1 LGPAKKGEGTLK
13 KRLILIGFVLLFV
26 GVGSL
31 VYWGRYRERSGERYY
46 SGTIEATESNLGFQV
61 SGRVRQILVDEGY
74 RVSKDQLIAVLEQEE
89 LLARLE
95 RAQADLVRAKA
106 SLKEAETFLDLYRS
120 TLPADVER
128 AKAAV
133 NASHAQLAELEAGY
147 RVQEVAQAR
156 LKVEETRVAMEKARK
171 DFERFETLF
180 ERKIVAEKDADA
192 AELKYET
199 ALKEFEQAKQA
210 LDMFKEGYRQE
221 DIDAAQS
228 RLVEAQAGLKQATSS
243 LKRIEATEQQV
254 EVAKAQVVEAGAAV
268 EVARI
273 QLQYSE
279 LRAPYAGI
287 VVSRNMEPGEVVSPA
302 EEVLSLSDLSMVK
315 LKIFVDET
323 EIGNI
328 KPGQR
333 ADVKIDTFPDKV
345 YPGTVGFISP
355 EAEFTPKIIQT
366 HKERVKLVY
375 LVKIFI
381 PNPDLTLKSGM
392 PADAWLKPEIDAH
405 GQDAAKRP

>member
-1 LGPAKKGEGTLK
+1 VALK
-13 KRLILIGFVLLFV
+13 QRVILIGFILLFV
-26 GVGSL
+26 GVGAL

-61 SGRVRQILVDEGY
+61 NGRVKEILVDEGY
-74 RVSKDQLIAVLEQEE
+74 RVAKDQLIAVLEQEE
-89 LLARLE
+89 FIARRE
-95 RAQADLVRAKA
+95 RAAADLVRAEA
-106 SLKEAETFLDLYRS
+106 SLKETETLLDLYRS
-120 TLPADVER
+120 TLPAEVER
-128 AKAAV
+128 TQAAV
-133 NASHAQLAELEAGY
+133 NASRAQLAELEAGY
-147 RVQEVAQAR
+147 RTQEVTQAR
-156 LKVEETRVAMEKARK
+156 LKVEEAHLTMLNARK
-171 DFERFETLF
+171 DLERIETLF
-180 ERKIVAEKDADA
+180 KNKIVAEKDSDA
-192 AELKYET
+192 AELKYQT
-199 ALKEFEQAKQA
+199 ALKVYEQAKA
-210 LDMFKEGYRQE
+210 AFDMLKEGYRKE
-221 DIDAAQS
+221 DIDAARS
-228 RLVEAQAGLKQATSS
+228 RLVEAQASLKLATSN

-254 EVAKAQVVEAGAAV
+254 DAAKAQVVEARAAV

-279 LRAPYAGI
+279 LRAPFAGI

-323 EIGNI
+323 DIGKI

-333 ADVKIDTFPDKV
+333 TEVKIDTFPDKI

-366 HKERVKLVY
+366 QKERVKLVY

-381 PNPDLTLKSGM
+381 PNPDLDLKSGM
-392 PADAWLKPEIDAH
+392 PADAWFRSETDAH
-405 GQDAAKRP
+405 GQDAAK

>member
-1 LGPAKKGEGTLK
+1 VALK
-13 KRLILIGFVLLFV
+13 QRVILIGFVLLFI
-26 GVGSL
+26 GVGAL

-61 SGRVRQILVDEGY
+61 SGRVKEILVDEGY

-89 LLARLE
+89 FLARRE
-95 RAQADLVRAKA
+95 RASADLVRAEA
-106 SLKEAETFLDLYRS
+106 SLKETETQLDLYRS
-120 TLPADVER
+120 TLPAEVER
-128 AKAAV
+128 ARAAA
-133 NASHAQLAELEAGY
+133 NASLAQLAELEAGY
-147 RVQEVAQAR
+147 RIQEVTQGR
-156 LKVEETRVAMEKARK
+156 LKVEEKRVAMEKARK
-171 DFERFETLF
+171 DLERTETLF
-180 ERKIVAEKDADA
+180 KRKIVAEKDADA

-199 ALKEFEQAKQA
+199 ALKEYEGAKA
-210 LDMFKEGYRQE
+210 AFDMLKEGYRKE
-221 DIDAAQS
+221 DIDAARS
-228 RLVEAQAGLKQATSS
+228 RLVEAQASLKLATSN

-254 EVAKAQVVEAGAAV
+254 DAAKAQVVEARAAL
-268 EVARI
+268 EVALI

-302 EEVLSLSDLSMVK
+302 EEVLSLSDLSIVK

-323 EIGNI
+323 DIGKV
-328 KPGQR
+328 KPGQKTE
-333 ADVKIDTFPDKV
+333 VKTDTFPNKV

-381 PNPDLTLKSGM
+381 PNPDLELKSGM
-392 PADAWLKPEIDAH
+392 PADAWILSGIDAH
-405 GQDAAKRP
+405 GQDDAK